1 MLGASAE
8 DGSRSLT
15 AMIGETLSHYRVT
28 AKLGQGGMGEVFLA
42 EDASLGRKVAIKVLA
57 ESIRQDRSARKR
69 LLREAKLAAA
79 LDHPYICGIHEL
91 LEVGDTSCIVME
103 YVEGRTLKEVLS
115 PGALRQQDA
124 LQIGL
129 EISEALDKAH
139 QKGIVHRDLKPAN
152 IMVTPEGHVKVMD
165 FGLAMQSAQADGAS
179 QDYTHSR
186 LTREGMTV
194 GTLAY
199 MSPEQVQGGVITPGS
214 DLFSLGIVLYE
225 MLNGVHPFKTNL
237 GMDTAHA
244 ILHDTPPW
252 LSERPEA
259 VSQELQGL
267 LRTLL
272 AKQPGER
279 GTAHEARS
287 LLARLVQQ
295 SGSELASPTRALL
308 ARSGRA
314 IVRPRVAIPA
324 LLVIACAAYLGYQR
338 TEHSGRVTWARDVA
352 LPEVARLTDDGKM
365 LAAFDMAAEAERYL
379 PANTPALVDLRRT
392 YSRSATIRSD
402 PPGATVS
409 WNDYSATESGWRP
422 LGQTPVKG
430 VRIPAVFGR
439 IRIEKEGY
447 QPLLL
452 AISLST
458 ELSVV
463 LDKAGSLPPDMVRVP
478 ASVFNLTLP
487 GLDHLEKE
495 PIKTFLIDKFE
506 VTNAA
511 YKRFVD
517 GGGYREKKYWTH
529 PFIADGRTLTWEKAI
544 DRFKDRTGRTGPAT
558 WEAGTYPDGQAEY
571 PVSGVS
577 WYEAAAFAEFVG
589 KSLPTVYHWYAAA
602 GMTSGPYTAP
612 LSNLGRAGAAPV
624 GSYRGVGPYGTYDM
638 AGNVRE
644 WCWNDTTPDGQ
655 RFILG
660 GGWDDPAYS
669 FSNDAV
675 RQSSFDRS
683 ASNGFR
689 CMKYLGETQNEAT
702 SARTIATSFRDLF
715 KEKPASEKEVDV
727 FVRQYAYDRTPLN
740 EKSIAKDT
748 SPEGWT
754 KEVVSFDTA
763 SGSDRVIAYVF
774 LPKTVAPP
782 YQVVFRWGG
791 DSGLQLQSSDAPE
804 MVKSFDFIVKSGRAV
819 MFPVLKGMFER
830 RDGLESTMPN
840 ETVAYRDRVISWVK
854 EVRRSVD
861 YLETRPDIAIGKLAY
876 FGQSWGARMAGIA
889 LAVEP
894 RFKVAVLHSAGF
906 RFPRSMPEVDPFNF
920 VSRVRIPVLM
930 LNGRY
935 DSYFPVETAQKP
947 MFTLLGTPEKDKD
960 HRVYDGGHVVPRDEL
975 VKETLAWLDRH
986 LGSVK

>member
-1 MLGASAE
+1 
-8 DGSRSLT
+8 
-15 AMIGETLSHYRVT
+15 MIGETLSHYRVT

-42 EDASLGRKVAIKVLA
+42 EDTSLGRKVAIKVLA
-57 ESIRQDRSARKR
+57 ETIRQDQSARRR

-91 LEVGDTSCIVME
+91 LEIGDAACIVME
-103 YVEGRTLKEVLS
+103 YVEGRTLQEVLS
-115 PGALRQQDA
+115 QGALRQQDA

-129 EISEALDKAH
+129 EIAEALDKAH
-139 QKGIVHRDLKPAN
+139 QKGIIHRDLKPAN
-152 IMVTPEGHVKVMD
+152 IMLTSEGHVKVMD
-165 FGLAMQSAQADGAS
+165 FGLAKQSAQAEGVS
-179 QDYTHSR
+179 QEETHSR

-199 MSPEQVQGGVITPGS
+199 MSPEQIQGSVLTPES
-214 DLFSLGIVLYE
+214 DLFSLGVVLYE
-225 MLNGVHPFKTNL
+225 MLSGVHPFKKNL

-244 ILHDTPPW
+244 ILHDMPAW
-252 LSERPEA
+252 LSARPEA
-259 VSQELQGL
+259 VSQELRDL

-272 AKQPGER
+272 GKQPGGR
-279 GTAHEARS
+279 GTAHDARS
-287 LLARLVQQ
+287 RMTRLVQQ
-295 SGSELASPTRALL
+295 SGAESASLTGALL
-308 ARSGRA
+308 VRSGRA
-314 IVRPRVAIPA
+314 LARPRMAIPA
-324 LLVIACAAYLGYQR
+324 LLLIACAAYFGYQR
-338 TEHSGRVTWARDVA
+338 TEHNRRVSWARDVA
-352 LPEVARLTDDGKM
+352 LPEISRLTDDGKM
-365 LAAFDMAAEAERYL
+365 LAAFDLAAEAERYL
-379 PANTPALVDLRRT
+379 PVDTPALVALRKT

-409 WNDYSATESGWRP
+409 WNDYSATESGWRL
-422 LGQTPVKG
+422 LGQTPIKG
-430 VRIPAVFGR
+430 VGIPAVFGR
-439 IRIEKEGY
+439 VRIEKEGY

-452 AISLST
+452 ATSLSA

-463 LDKAGSLPPDMVRVP
+463 LDKVGGLPPHMVRVP

-487 GLDHLEKE
+487 GLDHLKKE
-495 PIKTFLIDKFE
+495 RINAFLIDEFE

-517 GGGYREKKYWTH
+517 GGGYREKKYWTR
-529 PFIADGRTLTWEKAI
+529 PFIADGRTLTWEEAI
-544 DRFKDRTGRTGPAT
+544 DRFKDRTSRIGPAT

-577 WYEAAAFAEFVG
+577 WYEAAAFAAFVG

-602 GMTSGPYTAP
+602 GMTTGPYTAP
-612 LSNLGRAGAAPV
+612 LSNLGGAGPAPV
-624 GSYRGVGPYGTYDM
+624 GSYRGVGPFGTYDM

-644 WCWNDTTPDGQ
+644 WCWNDTTPDGR

-660 GGWDDPAYS
+660 GGWSDPAYS

-675 RQSSFDRS
+675 RQPPFDRS
-683 ASNGFR
+683 ATNGFR
-689 CMKYLGETQNEAT
+689 CMEYLGETQNEAT
-702 SARTIATSFRDLF
+702 SARTIATSFRDFF
-715 KEKPASEKEVDV
+715 KEKRASETEVDV

-740 EKSIAKDT
+740 EKTDKKDT
-748 SPEGWT
+748 SAEGWT

-763 SGSDRVIAYVF
+763 SGGDRVIAYVF
-774 LPKTVAPP
+774 LPKTGAPP

-791 DSGLQLQSSDAPE
+791 DSGLQLQSSDTRE
-804 MVKSFDFIVKSGRAV
+804 TVRSVDFIVKSGRAV
-819 MFPVLKGMFER
+819 MFPVLKSMFER
-830 RDGLESTMPN
+830 RDGLESTLPN

-861 YLETRPDIAIGKLAY
+861 YLETRPDIDIGRLAY

-906 RFPRSMPEVDPFNF
+906 RFARSMPEVDPFIF

-935 DSYFPVETAQKP
+935 DPYFPVETAQKP
-947 MFTLLGTPEKDKD
+947 MFTLLGTREKDKD
-960 HRVYDGGHVVPRDEL
+960 HRVYDGGHVVPRDSL
-975 VKETLAWLDRH
+975 VKDTLAWLDRY
-986 LGSVK
+986 LGSVR